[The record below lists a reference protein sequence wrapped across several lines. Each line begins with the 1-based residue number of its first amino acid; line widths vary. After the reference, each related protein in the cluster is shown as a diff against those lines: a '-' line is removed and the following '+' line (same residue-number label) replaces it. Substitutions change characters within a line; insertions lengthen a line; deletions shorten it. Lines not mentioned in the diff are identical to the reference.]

1 MISANP
7 SHDTSTWTI
16 LGDSPEVMAV
26 VGVNLS
32 LAILGFLGAFYLM
45 HLRLRLAQLSDWLLR
60 QERQSRHLLP
70 LVQRW
75 LAQRQQ
81 SSQQT
86 RDRLQQIE
94 QRLQLLQQSLSVILW
109 LLRQRGRIRGRNRAV
124 SQGKNSP

>member
-7 SHDTSTWTI
+7 PHDTSTWTT

-32 LAILGFLGAFYLM
+32 LALLGFLGAFYLT
-45 HLRLRLAQLSDWLLR
+45 RLRRRLVRLTDWLLTT
-60 QERQSRHLLP
+60 ERQSRQLLP

-81 SSQQT
+81 STQQT

-94 QRLQLLQQSLSVILW
+94 QRLQLLQQSLSVMLW
-109 LLRQRGRIRGRNRAV
+109 LLRRRGRM
-124 SQGKNSP
+124 SPTADKSPN

>member
-7 SHDTSTWTI
+7 SHDTSTWTT

-32 LAILGFLGAFYLM
+32 LALLGFLGAFYLM
-45 HLRLRLAQLSDWLLR
+45 QLRRRLAQLSDWLLIT
-60 QERQSRHLLP
+60 ERQSRHLLP

-81 SSQQT
+81 STEQT
-86 RDRLQQIE
+86 RDRLQQIKQ
-94 QRLQLLQQSLSVILW
+94 QRQLLEQSLGVMLW
-109 LLRQRGRIRGRNRAV
+109 LLRRQGRVRRRN
-124 SQGKNSP
+124 